1 MYISSPPPSIVKV
14 LIDVVVAGCANIF
27 TKGFSH
33 RVKTNPPFVAAGGNV
48 PSRLYGGINILI
60 TDSLCQLLLKV
71 WVTNCAG

>member
-33 RVKTNPPFVAAGGNV
+33 RVKTNPLLSLRVVMYPADYTAG
-48 PSRLYGGINILI
+48 
-60 TDSLCQLLLKV
+60 
-71 WVTNCAG
+71 